1 MTLTRQD
8 PKIPQNVEDGKMN
21 EGVIGALELIEKN
34 YQTKTEN
41 DSRVQMKRYLYDEAF
56 KGRMNTYPKFLTQKL
71 PYQAVWQTLSRMK
84 VLDFQIQGT
93 GRKEWQEALVTAGV
107 QTVLD
112 WGGFYELWR
121 GKNGIAFGMCVDGD
135 AFVWI
140 QKNPKKGKPILFNVI
155 SCTNVYVDSGA
166 LGFRGLGAGREAT
179 KAVVIFSYSWG
190 QFCKL
195 YPDVADKVTIGK
207 IPRDFFSKETGRV
220 QIKEVDRQEDLIE
233 VAHAYDIDNDVYT
246 SFAGASCT
254 VIEQLEGDAYP
265 HKHKGESFIPVVQFF
280 GIPSGDG
287 FWNYSLMDLLWDISD
302 SGTKLKNMEMGHVW
316 ENTWPLVNL
325 SLPQGEAAKYI
336 EKMTTAYEMR
346 ANGYNGIIVNEYDPQ
361 NPYDVKA
368 DSLTTDNMG
377 QDWAVVQQTLDTET
391 QRSGIVLDSGD
402 LGADPT
408 RFQLMAEEDKK
419 TAFVKKML
427 EDNASNFQAIV
438 EYTMDA
444 IQSMSRNDQ
453 TPLNLRVEVIETED
467 DQAETAMDA
476 MMEAG
481 APEAEAMQTTD
492 EMLQGGMFKPKKMPK
507 REVNNKT
514 LGWVAGEL
522 KDYNYFVDIDARSG
536 AYTTELVKLAK
547 LEGIVAEPGTKAYA
561 KVSSERAKLQGLD
574 IDEDD
579 FNPEAPEQE
588 MPEAPVGQAM

>member
-1 MTLTRQD
+1 MTLTLQD
-8 PKIPQNVEDGKMN
+8 PKIPQNVENGSMTDG
-21 EGVIGALELIEKN
+21 VVAALELIEKN

-41 DSRVQMKRYLYDEAF
+41 DTRVQMKRALYDEAF
-56 KGRMNTYPKFLTQKL
+56 KGYTNTYPKFIGQKL

-84 VLDFQIQGT
+84 VLDFQVQGT
-93 GRKEWQEALVTAGV
+93 GRKEWQEAIVTAGV
-107 QTVLD
+107 QTVMD

-121 GKNGIAFGMCVDGD
+121 GKNGIAFSMVVDGD

-140 QKNPKKGKPILFNVI
+140 QKNPKKGKPILFNMI
-155 SCTNVYVDSGA
+155 SVTNIYTDSGA

-179 KAVVIFSYSWG
+179 KAVIIFSYSWG

-195 YPDVADKVTIGK
+195 YPDMADKTTIGK
-207 IPRDFFSKETGRV
+207 IPRDFFAKETGRQ
-220 QIKEVDRQEDLIE
+220 QIKEYDRQEDLIE
-233 VAHAYDIDNDVYT
+233 VAHSYDIDNDVYT

-254 VIEQLEGDAYP
+254 VIEELSGEAYP
-265 HKHKGESFIPVVQFF
+265 HKHKGESFIPVIQFF
-280 GIPSGDG
+280 GIPSGSG
-287 FWNYSLMDLLWDISD
+287 FYNYSLVDLLWDISD

-336 EKMTTAYEMR
+336 EKMMTAYDMR
-346 ANGYNGIIVNEYDPQ
+346 ANGYNGVIVNEFDPQ
-361 NPYDVKA
+361 NPYEVKSSA
-368 DSLTTDNMG
+368 LTTDNMG
-377 QDWAVVQQTLDTET
+377 QDWAVVQQTLDTEVN
-391 QRSGIVLDSGD
+391 RAGVYLDSGD

-408 RFQLMAEEDKK
+408 RFQLMAEEDKR
-419 TAFVKKML
+419 TAFVKKMN

-444 IQSMSRNDQ
+444 IQSMSRTDQ
-453 TPLNLRVEVIETED
+453 APLNLRVEIIESED
-467 DQAETAMDA
+467 DQAAVA
-476 MMEAG
+476 MEAMTEAG
-481 APEAEAMQTTD
+481 TPEGEAMQTTD
-492 EMLQGGMFKPKKMPK
+492 EMLQNGVFKPKKMPK

-522 KDYNYFVDIDARSG
+522 KDNNYFVDIDARSG

-561 KVSSERAKLQGLD
+561 KVSSERAKLQGID
-574 IDEDD
+574 IAAED
-579 FNPEAPEQE
+579 FNPEVQE
-588 MPEAPVGQAM
+588 MPEAPVGEAM